1 MNHQHT
7 VLRTAQI
14 LTRDETAKKCRRGNI
29 VVYWPTLYF
38 FQYLFWLNFPVFF
51 KFSFLVFWQSSKK
64 KSTIGKLPQYLGWRK
79 SLAFFQ
85 RCTIT
90 LTSMHNNQDS
100 NCVAYPPIFTWCWR
114 TQKIQRFSSNN
125 YTWPIHERINVLK
138 PKWKTVMFI
147 YWTSIY
153 FIHHMEQVFLE
164 NAKTGYSFLLI
175 SALYR
180 KQWHRPTGFHII

>member
-38 FQYLFWLNFPVFF
+38 FQYLFWLNFPVFL
-51 KFSFLVFWQSSKK
+51 KFSSLVFWQSSKK

-100 NCVAYPPIFTWCWR
+100 NCVAYPPILILIICMMLANPKNTTVFVEQLYLTNTW
-114 TQKIQRFSSNN
+114 KN
-125 YTWPIHERINVLK
+125 
-138 PKWKTVMFI
+138 
-147 YWTSIY
+147 
-153 FIHHMEQVFLE
+153 
-164 NAKTGYSFLLI
+164 
-175 SALYR
+175 
-180 KQWHRPTGFHII
+180 

>member
-51 KFSFLVFWQSSKK
+51 LNFPFWFFGSLQKK
-64 KSTIGKLPQYLGWRK
+64 KKYDRKASAIFGLKEVARVLSALHNSLLPL
-79 SLAFFQ
+79 
-85 RCTIT
+85 CIT
-90 LTSMHNNQDS
+90 TKTQTVLHTHRYSYWLF
-100 NCVAYPPIFTWCWR
+100 AWCWR

-125 YTWPIHERINVLK
+125 YTWPIHEWINVLE

-153 FIHHMEQVFLE
+153 FIHYM
-164 NAKTGYSFLLI
+164 
-175 SALYR
+175 
-180 KQWHRPTGFHII
+180 

>member
-38 FQYLFWLNFPVFF
+38 FQYLFWLNVPVLFF

-64 KSTIGKLPQYLGWRK
+64 KKYDRKASAIFGLKEVARVLSALHNSLLPL
-79 SLAFFQ
+79 
-85 RCTIT
+85 CIT
-90 LTSMHNNQDS
+90 MKTQTVLHTHRYSHWLF
-100 NCVAYPPIFTWCWR
+100 AWCWR

-125 YTWPIHERINVLK
+125 YTWPIHEWINVLE

-153 FIHHMEQVFLE
+153 FIHYM
-164 NAKTGYSFLLI
+164 
-175 SALYR
+175 
-180 KQWHRPTGFHII
+180 

>member
-51 KFSFLVFWQSSKK
+51 FKFSFLVFWQSSKK
-64 KSTIGKLPQYLGWRK
+64 KKYDRKASAIFGLKEVARVLSALHNSLLPL
-79 SLAFFQ
+79 
-85 RCTIT
+85 CIT
-90 LTSMHNNQDS
+90 MKTQTVLHTHRYSYWLF
-100 NCVAYPPIFTWCWR
+100 AWCWR

-125 YTWPIHERINVLK
+125 YTWPIHEWINVLE

-153 FIHHMEQVFLE
+153 FIHYM
-164 NAKTGYSFLLI
+164 
-175 SALYR
+175 
-180 KQWHRPTGFHII
+180 

>member
-38 FQYLFWLNFPVFF
+38 FQYLFWLNVPVLFF

-79 SLAFFQ
+79 SLALNSFSVAQ
-85 RCTIT
+85 LLLPLCIT
-90 LTSMHNNQDS
+90 TKTQTVLHTHRYSHWLF
-100 NCVAYPPIFTWCWR
+100 AWCWR
-114 TQKIQRFSSNN
+114 TQKIPRFSSNN
-125 YTWPIHERINVLK
+125 YTWPIHEWINVLE

-153 FIHHMEQVFLE
+153 FIHYMKQVF
-164 NAKTGYSFLLI
+164 F
-175 SALYR
+175 
-180 KQWHRPTGFHII
+180 

>member
-1 MNHQHT
+1 MNHHHT

-38 FQYLFWLNFPVFF
+38 FQYLFWLNVPVLFF

-90 LTSMHNNQDS
+90 LTSMHNNQDT
-100 NCVAYPPIFTWCWR
+100 NCVAYPPIFILIICMMLANPKNTTVFVEQLYLTNTWM
-114 TQKIQRFSSNN
+114 N
-125 YTWPIHERINVLK
+125 
-138 PKWKTVMFI
+138 
-147 YWTSIY
+147 
-153 FIHHMEQVFLE
+153 
-164 NAKTGYSFLLI
+164 
-175 SALYR
+175 
-180 KQWHRPTGFHII
+180 